1 MTNEN
6 EKQELIKSHGLQ
18 TTNYELI
25 KVENDM
31 ISAMAVMRPRNNAAV
46 LAELT
51 EQIQTYPSFAEA
63 VVYSKP
69 VGTGKDGR
77 PVYARGLSIRAA
89 EAIAA
94 AWGYNRISQSVE
106 PIDDDTVKVTAQFL
120 DIQTGRVWT
129 DSGIVS
135 KFYKK
140 SGGGVARHSED
151 RFYSVVV
158 KAEMSRRIRE
168 AIIRCVPPGLR
179 SELQLIAEKAVAK
192 LLTNEAVERIVGSFG
207 AIGVQL
213 VQIEK
218 LLGKPIHKGWTL
230 DDRTT
235 LLQVYNAIKDGETTV
250 AEVFGS
256 LSSPSDATKAKPSS
270 LGAAIET
277 ETIKE

>member
-6 EKQELIKSHGLQ
+6 EKQELIRSHGLQ

-51 EQIQTYPSFAEA
+51 EQIQTYPSFAES

-69 VGTGKDGR
+69 VGKGPDGR
-77 PVYARGLSIRAA
+77 PAYARGLSIRAA

-94 AWGYNRISQSVE
+94 AWGYNRISQTVE

-140 SGGGVARHSED
+140 SGGGMARHSDD

-207 AIGVQL
+207 ALGVQL

-218 LLGKPIHKGWTL
+218 LLGKQIHKGWTV

-256 LSSPSDATKAKPSS
+256 LSAPPEAKAKPST
-270 LGAAIET
+270 LGAAIASEQSA
-277 ETIKE
+277 E